1 MSDTKVTDIVEI
13 ENVNIS
19 EEELPTVISEQ
30 FKTIIEIDKKI
41 QDASHKC
48 EEAKIIANQL
58 ILAKGMNQKDAINS
72 TQDAVRAIAIS
83 QESLSEAQRVL
94 FENQQ
99 RMAEAIRYLLMLG
112 ASSIVTCKTVI
123 SELEAK
129 LKQASTEKLSTQSR
143 EDLIGLIKLLKD
155 QESVLTKQERITEQV
170 KLHGRELVEIHKV
183 DEEQDETDRRHDALI
198 AENATKNI
206 EQDSEIARQQ
216 AIDKE
221 HDKQIRFLK
230 LIALLGLS
238 FSVIAIVLAIISFI
252 V

>member
-13 ENVNIS
+13 ENTNIS

-41 QDASHKC
+41 QDASEKC
-48 EEAKIIANQL
+48 EEAKLIANQL

-198 AENATKNI
+198 AENATKNN

-216 AIDKE
+216 EIDNK
-221 HDKQIRFLK
+221 HDKQIKFLK
-230 LIALLGLS
+230 LLAFFNLGI
-238 FSVIAIVLAIISFI
+238 SVIAIILAIISFL